1 MINLKTEEDVK
12 ELITNC
18 GYENVIVFSN
28 PDYASAFVGISEDNR
43 AIYDYDNMIE
53 FLMREY
59 NVTDMEAIEFIDFNT
74 IRALPYIGEGAP
86 IIVHNLVSE

>member
-12 ELITNC
+12 ELITD
-18 GYENVIVFSN
+18 YEYEDVIVFSN

-43 AIYDYDNMIE
+43 AIYDYDKMVE
-53 FLMREY
+53 FLIKEY
-59 NVTDMEAIEFIDFNT
+59 DITDIEAVEFIDFNT

-86 IIVHNLVSE
+86 IIMHNLISE

>member
-12 ELITNC
+12 ELITD
-18 GYENVIVFSN
+18 YEYEDVIVFSN

-43 AIYDYDNMIE
+43 AVYDYDRMVE
-53 FLMREY
+53 FLMSEY
-59 NVTDMEAIEFIDFNT
+59 DITDIEAIEFIDFNT

-86 IIVHNLVSE
+86 IIIHNLVSE

>member
-12 ELITNC
+12 ELITD
-18 GYENVIVFSN
+18 YEYEDVIVFSN

-43 AIYDYDNMIE
+43 AVYDYDRMVE
-53 FLMREY
+53 FLMSEY
-59 NVTDMEAIEFIDFNT
+59 DITDIEAIEFIDFNT

-86 IIVHNLVSE
+86 IIMHNLVSE